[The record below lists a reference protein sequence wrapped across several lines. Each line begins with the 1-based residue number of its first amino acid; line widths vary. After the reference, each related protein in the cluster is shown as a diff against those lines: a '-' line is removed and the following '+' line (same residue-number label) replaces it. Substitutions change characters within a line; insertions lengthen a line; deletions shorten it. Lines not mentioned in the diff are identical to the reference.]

1 MSVRMIKDVLR
12 ARDIRSQCPL
22 CGRDESKAHH
32 TEEHIFP
39 GWLQQHHDLLNR
51 RLTIPNLIGK
61 TYKTVKIGICA
72 RCNNETFSRL
82 ETRIS
87 RALTAPHP
95 FVEASALDRDD
106 VAAWIGKILWLL
118 ARKSNSVQDH
128 RTRHKAKPE
137 QILPSALLP
146 GLLYTGMLLRCFA
159 RGKTMRACHVDDP
172 SMSLRL
178 LGPAYSLYIHEIDRR
193 DDRFESFDFMDNTLI
208 AGAAI
213 RSGDVGMICLFDGG
227 LHARFLSGRY
237 GYLDGHPLHPMQFNE
252 LTARIFYDQTLL
264 DPQACRVAYYWN
276 KPLNAIFAQTSG
288 SPDLG
293 PYRRDLHDPAL
304 LARMLGFYTY
314 QEPKDLLF
322 DGGRTF
328 TALQRPGGSFMPF
341 AVTPEE
347 IAAAERT
354 PGNHRV
360 ASASNSIR
368 VRLAEE
374 ARAAHEA
381 RADGDEG
388 PPSPGPVGTAPS
400 TARRREKPIA
410 GKA

>member
-1 MSVRMIKDVLR
+1 MIEDVLR

-22 CGRDESKAHH
+22 CGRDVSEAPH

-72 RCNNETFSRL
+72 HCNNETFSRL

-87 RALTAPHP
+87 RALTSAHP
-95 FVEASALDRDD
+95 FVEARGLDRDD
-106 VAAWIGKILWLL
+106 VAAWIGKILWLN

-128 RTRHKAKPE
+128 RTRHKTKPE

-159 RGKTMRACHVDDP
+159 HGKLMRACHVDDP
-172 SMSLRL
+172 SMPLRL

-193 DDRFESFDFMDNTLI
+193 DDRFESFDFVDNSLI

-227 LHARFLSGRY
+227 LHARFLSDRY
-237 GYLDGHPLHPMQFNE
+237 SYLDGHPLHPMQFNE

-264 DPQACRVAYYWN
+264 DPPACRVTYYWN
-276 KPLNAIFAQTSG
+276 EPLNAIFAETSG
-288 SPDLG
+288 SADLG

-304 LARMLGFYTY
+304 LARMLGFYTC
-314 QEPKDLLF
+314 QEPEDLLF
-322 DGGRTF
+322 EDGRTF
-328 TALQRPGGSFMPF
+328 TALQRPDESFMPF

-347 IAAAERT
+347 IETARRT

-360 ASASNSIR
+360 ATAGDSIR

-381 RADGDEG
+381 GVDGDEG
-388 PPSPGPVGTAPS
+388 QSSPRPVETARS
-400 TARRREKPIA
+400 TPRRREKPIA